1 MGHRWSNDSGKH
13 GWVTTSVAAAALGIK
28 PRQCRNLI
36 QEGELEARLEGEG
49 RDKRYFVSVSSLEA
63 LRAKRQSEG
72 KMPLNRRGT
81 AGDED
86 TGAELGQWVRE
97 LTARLETR
105 AAENAELRTRLELTE
120 KADSTLREQLEHER
134 DRADRLEERAEKLR
148 GELEAERSKGF
159 WARLLGS

>member
-1 MGHRWSNDSGKH
+1 MGHTRGNDSGNH

-63 LRAKRQSEG
+63 LRDKRQSEG
-72 KMPLNRRGT
+72 KLPLNRRGT
-81 AGDED
+81 TENED
-86 TGAELGQWVRE
+86 IGADLGQWVRE

-120 KADSTLREQLEHER
+120 NADSTLREQLDRER
-134 DRADRLEERAEKLR
+134 ERADRLEEELR
-148 GELEAERSKGF
+148 EARRPWWRRMFG
-159 WARLLGS
+159 G

>member
-1 MGHRWSNDSGKH
+1 MGHTRGNDPGNH

-63 LRAKRQSEG
+63 LRDRRQSEG
-72 KMPLNRRGT
+72 KLPLNLRGT
-81 AGDED
+81 TEDED
-86 TGAELGQWVRE
+86 VGANLGQWVRE

-120 KADSTLREQLEHER
+120 KADSTLREQLDRER
-134 DRADRLEERAEKLR
+134 ERADRLEEELR
-148 GELEAERSKGF
+148 EARRSWWSRMFG
-159 WARLLGS
+159 G

>member
-1 MGHRWSNDSGKH
+1 MGHTRSNDYGNH

-63 LRAKRQSEG
+63 LRDKRQSEG
-72 KMPLNRRGT
+72 KCPLNRHGT
-81 AGDED
+81 TEDED
-86 TGAELGQWVRE
+86 IGADLGQWVRE

-120 KADSTLREQLEHER
+120 KADSTLREQLDRER
-134 DRADRLEERAEKLR
+134 ERADRLEEELR
-148 GELEAERSKGF
+148 EARRSWWRRMFG
-159 WARLLGS
+159 G

>member
-1 MGHRWSNDSGKH
+1 MGHTRSNDSGNH

-63 LRAKRQSEG
+63 LRDKRQSEG
-72 KMPLNRRGT
+72 KLPLNRRGT
-81 AGDED
+81 TEDEVI
-86 TGAELGQWVRE
+86 GADLGQWVRE

-120 KADSTLREQLEHER
+120 KADSTLREQLDRER
-134 DRADRLEERAEKLR
+134 ERADRLEEELR
-148 GELEAERSKGF
+148 EARRSWWRRMFG
-159 WARLLGS
+159 G

>member
-1 MGHRWSNDSGKH
+1 MGHMRGNDPGNH

-28 PRQCRNLI
+28 SRQCRNLI

-63 LRAKRQSEG
+63 LRDKRQSEG
-72 KMPLNRRGT
+72 KLPLNRRGT
-81 AGDED
+81 TEDED
-86 TGAELGQWVRE
+86 VGAYLGQWVRE

-120 KADSTLREQLEHER
+120 KADSTLREQLDRER
-134 DRADRLEERAEKLR
+134 ERADRLEEELR
-148 GELEAERSKGF
+148 EARRSWWRRMFG
-159 WARLLGS
+159 G